1 MEQLNDYIL
10 HAIVTLREKK
20 KQPNEDSI
28 FNILTSK
35 MESLTKEK
43 LDSQLNELIKQQRI
57 YNKPHCGNNSCYV
70 YEQVENLVPTEKSPP
85 LDFETIN
92 NIFSISKSPIKSL
105 ISNTTRNTLNRTIK
119 VTRKTAYTT
128 VI

>member
-70 YEQVENLVPTEKSPP
+70 YEQVENLLPTEKSPP